1 MQAIMARLSSLYNC
15 GSSWF
20 SSRNSIIL
28 IMKTEGAGNE
38 LLFHGSV
45 NHLICSNGF
54 LYGTGIPTQ
63 MMEKILTLLV
73 GLLIAL
79 GGWSLS
85 RTFELSTG
93 QAVLEDK
100 VERLEM
106 QLNLM
111 DQKMDEMFDMDEE
124 IMEQHE
130 ELFKKLQNSNPG
142 YSYN

>member
-1 MQAIMARLSSLYNC
+1 
-15 GSSWF
+15 
-20 SSRNSIIL
+20 
-28 IMKTEGAGNE
+28 
-38 LLFHGSV
+38 
-45 NHLICSNGF
+45 
-54 LYGTGIPTQ
+54 
-63 MMEKILTLLV
+63 MEKVLTLLV

-106 QLNLM
+106 QLNLI

-130 ELFKKLQNSNPG
+130 KLFKKLQNSNTG

>member
-1 MQAIMARLSSLYNC
+1 
-15 GSSWF
+15 
-20 SSRNSIIL
+20 
-28 IMKTEGAGNE
+28 
-38 LLFHGSV
+38 
-45 NHLICSNGF
+45 
-54 LYGTGIPTQ
+54 
-63 MMEKILTLLV
+63 MEKILTMLV

-106 QLNLM
+106 QLNLI

-124 IMEQHE
+124 IMDQH
-130 ELFKKLQNSNPG
+130 KKLFEQLGQGNTG
-142 YSYN
+142 YNYN

>member
-1 MQAIMARLSSLYNC
+1 
-15 GSSWF
+15 
-20 SSRNSIIL
+20 
-28 IMKTEGAGNE
+28 
-38 LLFHGSV
+38 
-45 NHLICSNGF
+45 
-54 LYGTGIPTQ
+54 

-106 QLNLM
+106 QIRLIDEKL
-111 DQKMDEMFDMDEE
+111 DEMADSDEE

-130 ELFKKLQNSNPG
+130 KLFRKLEQGNTG